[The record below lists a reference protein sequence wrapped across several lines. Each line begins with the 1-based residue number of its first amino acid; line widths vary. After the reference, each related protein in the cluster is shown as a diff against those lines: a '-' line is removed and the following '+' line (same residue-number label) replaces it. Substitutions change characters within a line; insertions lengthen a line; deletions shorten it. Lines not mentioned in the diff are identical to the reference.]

1 MDKESF
7 IDAIQSIGLCED
19 AVERRTLLTNLQDE
33 VTKVYDEMETDKT
46 TINTLNETINSKDG
60 EISALQKANMDYFTR
75 LSSQKS
81 ETQKLQDS
89 TGIKPEEVKTK
100 KFEDLFNEKG
110 ELKL

>member
-1 MDKESF
+1 MDKDAF
-7 IDAIQSIGLCED
+7 INAIQTIGTCED
-19 AVERRTLLTNLQDE
+19 DVERRTLLTNLQDE
-33 VTKVYDEMETDKT
+33 ITKVYDEMETDKT
-46 TINTLNETINSKDG
+46 TINTLNQTITNKDG

-81 ETQKLQDS
+81 ESQKVQDS
-89 TGIKPEEVKTK
+89 TGIVPEETKTK